1 MSVSGQ
7 QGSRPARPMQIGMAR
22 LRPGCML
29 RLGAEFRRLREHGQK
44 HPGRHLVLVT
54 APSEDGTLRCGII
67 CGKRYSKK
75 AVERNRA
82 RRLLKESFRL
92 LANGIA
98 PAHLGLIPR
107 QSLKGQDVHA
117 VQRDLIR
124 SLKQAGLWRGAGD
137 SA

>member
-1 MSVSGQ
+1 
-7 QGSRPARPMQIGMAR
+7 MQIGMAK
-22 LRPGCML
+22 LKPGGML
-29 RLGAEFRRLREHGQK
+29 RLGVEFRHLREHGQK
-44 HPGRHLVLVT
+44 HAGRHLVLIT

-92 LANGIA
+92 LGNGIA
-98 PAHLGLIPR
+98 PIHLGLIPR
-107 QSLKGQDVHA
+107 QSLKGQAVHA

-124 SLKQAGLWRGAGD
+124 LLAQAGHWRGEGD
-137 SA
+137 SP